1 MDQFLSMDWLT
12 AKETTYVLLAFIAV
26 LLIYTVVLLLKEVIK
41 LFWKMWRRWRR
52 KR

>member
-26 LLIYTVVLLLKEVIK
+26 LLIYTVVLIHKYVKKIFLKNCGR
-41 LFWKMWRRWRR
+41 MRR